1 MKTEWVKRI
10 DNDTKQKLETMMA
23 FTVMFHHMS
32 KFVDQP
38 SLHYEDGEV
47 HVGNLGPFETNV
59 DAMELAN
66 YAISNKCEVDIFVQ
80 HRVSTA
86 EDDRLGEN
94 MDDFQARGDAD
105 KDRGGSRGLGPGP
118 PLRTLLQTTIRT
130 PEATDSHGGLFP
142 RVALPDLRSRYER
155 LRDVY
160 KMGHGVQN
168 WQMHAR
174 NWSRAALIHHII
186 TAHTLPRTQFST
198 NRDTTITGGQHTP
211 SQHNTAVVLDE
222 TFACTRWFTGF
233 CNSHQVSH
241 FATFF
246 IDARAEISVAESHFA
261 SCVVT
266 TPAGHRL
273 RVPKNRPLQF
283 QFPWHTKRRG
293 LCFIERE
300 RLGCANHDQHPP
312 DRRGARRTCRPF
324 VGRQIRRSN

>member
-1 MKTEWVKRI
+1 MLPSTI
-10 DNDTKQKLETMMA
+10 ATMTSPRA
-23 FTVMFHHMS
+23 YQ
-32 KFVDQP
+32 QP
-38 SLHYEDGEV
+38 G
-47 HVGNLGPFETNV
+47 LGPPSQSASV
-59 DAMELAN
+59 RAPSRSA
-66 YAISNKCEVDIFVQ
+66 
-80 HRVSTA
+80 
-86 EDDRLGEN
+86 DRLSPFHIRPGHIA
-94 MDDFQARGDAD
+94 DPHPLPSRQFQALFDSLFKVLFIFPSRYLFAIGLSPVFSLGRNLPPDWGCIPKQPDSPTAPRGAT
-105 KDRGGSRGLGPGP
+105 GSGHNGALTLSGAPSRGLGPGP

-142 RVALPDLRSRYER
+142 RVAPPDLRSRYER

-160 KMGHGVQN
+160 KMGHGACPQPN
-168 WQMHAR
+168 GFGR
-174 NWSRAALIHHII
+174 NLRSK
-186 TAHTLPRTQFST
+186 
-198 NRDTTITGGQHTP
+198 
-211 SQHNTAVVLDE
+211 
-222 TFACTRWFTGF
+222 TRWFTGF

-300 RLGCANHDQHPP
+300 RLGCANHDQPPP
-312 DRRGARRTCRPF
+312 DRRGAQRTCRPF